1 MNDKDL
7 DLIKDYLNG
16 DEASFPKLVDIYLK
30 SIFNFSY
37 RIIGSEKDA
46 EDITQEIFL
55 KVWKNLKKF
64 DIEKSF
70 KTWIFSIAKNTC
82 IDYLRKKRDIPMSVF
97 DDEDGGNFIQDNLE
111 SEESSPEEK
120 IILKENK
127 KIFDEILKELS
138 ITQRE
143 IIVMKYVNELSL
155 SEVAEIM
162 NMPKDTVK
170 SHHRRALLKMR
181 DILNAPKSKKPTY

>member
-1 MNDKDL
+1 MDDKDL
-7 DLIKDYLNG
+7 KLICNFLNG
-16 DEASFPKLVDIYLK
+16 DRSSFDSLVDIYLK
-30 SIFNFSY
+30 TIFNFTY
-37 RIIGSEKDA
+37 RIIGDEKDA

-55 KVWKNLKKF
+55 KVWKNIKKF
-64 DIEKSF
+64 NIEKNF

-82 IDYLRKKRDIPMSVF
+82 IDYLRKRKDIPMSVF

-111 SEESSPEEK
+111 SEEPSSEEK

-127 KIFDEILKELS
+127 KMIDETLKELS
-138 ITQRE
+138 IIQRE

-155 SEVAEIM
+155 SEVADIM
-162 NMPKDTVK
+162 NMSKDTVK

-181 DILNAPKSKKPTY
+181 DSLSAPKLKKETY